1 MLVQVREAPGRGR
14 GIFAARPISA
24 GEVVLRAPPV
34 LLYPQHGTAAA
45 FCSHCLRAFNSL
57 EENAASVVACS
68 SCGLVG
74 FCGAACAA
82 AAAADPGSHCP
93 AVCRLLSACN
103 LAGLNDE
110 QQTALQ
116 FLFRCCSLRAA
127 VAAGDSDAAARL
139 ATITSLSAPPVLP
152 PSDAADGAAPSSSGG
167 GGGDGLSSW
176 SAGSTAVRELH
187 GRLNHALAAA
197 GAGPAAALGV
207 EEVAELLRRDAA
219 NGYGIMAPSAPDG
232 ERRIRGTGIYSLPSL
247 LNHECLPNVARFDCF
262 DREPSGPRANAC
274 VEFRA
279 LHDIPAGEEV
289 TQSYFP
295 LPWPLGER
303 QQRCREDYGFECA
316 CPRCKEEATW
326 SEEESEWET
335 DEDAGMEDA
344 EAAGAAT
351 AGGAAPAHAHAHGDQ
366 QQQQQQGAA
375 AAGAAG
381 QEQQVD
387 PAYINLFLLK
397 YVCPREGCY
406 GTLAPLP
413 GQPAGQP
420 GGPLFECNM
429 CGGRR
434 SEAEFLAELEAAD

>member
-1 MLVQVREAPGRGR
+1 MLVHAREAPGRGR
-14 GIFAARPISA
+14 GIFAAQQISA
-24 GEVVLRAPPV
+24 GDVVLREPPV

-57 EENAASVVACS
+57 EENAAAVVACS
-68 SCGLVG
+68 TCGLVG
-74 FCGAACAA
+74 FCGPPCAA
-82 AAAADPGSHCP
+82 AAAVDPGSHCP

-103 LAGLNDE
+103 LSGLTDE

-127 VAAGDSDAAARL
+127 AAAGDAAAAARL
-139 ATITSLSAPPVLP
+139 TTITSLQAPPALP
-152 PSDAADGAAPSSSGG
+152 SLEAAADGSSSGSNHG
-167 GGGDGLSSW
+167 GW
-176 SAGSTAVRELH
+176 SAGSTEVRELH
-187 GRLNHALAAA
+187 GRLSHALAAA
-197 GAGPAAALGV
+197 GAGPAAALSL

-232 ERRIRGTGIYSLPSL
+232 ERRIRGTGLYALPSL
-247 LNHECLPNVARFDCF
+247 INHECLPNVARFDRF
-262 DREPSGPRANAC
+262 DRPPGEDPAPAANAA

-279 LHDIPAGEEV
+279 LHDIPQEEEI

-303 QQRCREDYGFECA
+303 QQRCREDYGFECT

-335 DEDAGMEDA
+335 DDDAGMEDA
-344 EAAGAAT
+344 EAAGGG
-351 AGGAAPAHAHAHGDQ
+351 AGGSACAHAHADGAQQQGQQGAAGPAAAGQEGQ
-366 QQQQQQGAA
+366 QQQQA
-375 AAGAAG
+375 
-381 QEQQVD
+381 D

-413 GQPAGQP
+413 GQPAGRP